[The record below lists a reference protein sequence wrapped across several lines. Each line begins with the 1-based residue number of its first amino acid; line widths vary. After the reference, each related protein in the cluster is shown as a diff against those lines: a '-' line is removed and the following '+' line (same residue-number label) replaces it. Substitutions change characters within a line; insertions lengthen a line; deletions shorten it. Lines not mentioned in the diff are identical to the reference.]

1 MSRIVHVEIPT
12 KDPDKSVD
20 FYTKAFGWEIEKWDG
35 PQDYWLIAT
44 GDQQAPGINGAF
56 MRASDS
62 WKVPT
67 FVLDVEDVDET
78 IRKVTENGGTV
89 AMPKGPVPGIG
100 WVAYFHDPSGN
111 LFGVMQNDPNAA

>member
-1 MSRIVHVEIPT
+1 MPRIIHVEIPT

-44 GDQQAPGINGAF
+44 GDQQAPGINGAL

-67 FVLDVEDVDET
+67 FVLDVADVDEA

-89 AMPKGPVPGIG
+89 VMPKGPVPGIG

-111 LFGVMQNDPNAA
+111 LFGVMQDDPTAA